1 MPRRTTPQG
10 LQRKRR
16 DKWREFMSFV
26 DTHADSSWAFRG
38 LRDARYQLVP
48 KIGRPTARKKSD
60 DLDIGLIERRLLE
73 QFKRRVVGVLDTRG
87 YTDWDF
93 LAVGQHHGL
102 PTRLLD
108 WTSSPL
114 VAAYFAAEG
123 DTDRDGTIVAVRIRN
138 LEFVDRESTED
149 PFALTRVSMFRPA
162 AFSDRMVSQRGFFS
176 VHPNPREPWSPAKR
190 EEFGIPRQH
199 RADFLRRLFYL
210 GIDQSHIMGAIDG
223 LCGTLA
229 WQFSAGIAIGKTS

>member
-1 MPRRTTPQG
+1 MRKSVRRLG
-10 LQRKRR
+10 LQRERR
-16 DKWREFMSFV
+16 EKWRQFMTFV

-38 LRDARYQLVP
+38 LRDASYPLVP
-48 KIGRPTARKKSD
+48 KIGRPTARERSD
-60 DLDIGLIERRLLE
+60 DSDIGLIERRLLE

-114 VAAYFAAEG
+114 VAAYFAAE
-123 DTDRDGTIVAVRIRN
+123 TDARRDGKIVAVRILD
-138 LEFVDRESTED
+138 LEFVDRDSTDD
-149 PFALTRVSMFRPA
+149 PFELADVSMFRPT
-162 AFSDRMVSQRGFFS
+162 AFSNRMVSQRGFFS
-176 VHPNPREPWSPAKR
+176 VHANPREPWHPKNST
-190 EEFGIPRQH
+190 EFVIPGEF

-210 GIDQSHIMGAIDG
+210 GIDQSHIMGGIDG

-229 WQFSAGIAIGKTS
+229 WQFWAGIAIGKTS